1 MEKSVFPSTH
11 FSPAFVSN
19 FYNVRLFCPPFFIKK
34 GGMIHAVKREQINN
48 EPYIHFPS
56 PYLSIDYRKH
66 ESTPPTHDAPVIGG
80 MLFTKK
86 KDRR

>member
-1 MEKSVFPSTH
+1 
-11 FSPAFVSN
+11 
-19 FYNVRLFCPPFFIKK
+19 
-34 GGMIHAVKREQINN
+34 MIHAVKREQINN